1 MRHSDPKLT
10 ANVYTDPRL
19 LDVHSA
25 LDALPMLPLNSSPIQ
40 NTQTMRITGTDA
52 KPSSLVVPLVASNA
66 DFRGHS
72 LTSTVLDDSGI
83 NHPQPLGD
91 DEMRAYIPAP
101 HENPAWWCNGS
112 TSDSESLSRG
122 SNPRR
127 AIEER
132 SLSVNDSERF
142 SLADMALAESVLAES
157 ISCGNAARVTA
168 VYCEFLETSVATAT
182 GTATVEGSR
191 FSALKLSVLLRI
203 IAVNSKQ
210 LADESDRALVEVLLK
225 VCKRVFDSF
234 RLT

>member
-1 MRHSDPKLT
+1 MRLDSDTTLVATVST
-10 ANVYTDPRL
+10 ALRL

-40 NTQTMRITGTDA
+40 NTQTMRVTGTDA

-72 LTSTVLDDSGI
+72 LTSTVPGDSGI
-83 NHPQPLGD
+83 NRPQPLGD

-127 AIEER
+127 AISKR
-132 SLSVNDSERF
+132 SLSSPDSERF
-142 SLADMALAESVLAES
+142 SLSLMAVAASVLVES
-157 ISCGNAARVTA
+157 FFENAVRMTGVD
-168 VYCEFLETSVATAT
+168 CEFLETSVACCQ
-182 GTATVEGSR
+182 GNCLRCR
-191 FSALKLSVLLRI
+191 F
-203 IAVNSKQ
+203 
-210 LADESDRALVEVLLK
+210 
-225 VCKRVFDSF
+225 
-234 RLT
+234 